1 MLILQRKLHE
11 SLYIGDDIYI
21 EVMGIDNDR
30 VRLAIRAPESIP
42 ILRTELR
49 NAMAVNRD
57 ASEEQSSPQE
67 LMGLLDTV
75 LGRPGKAEK

>member
-11 SLYIGDDIYI
+11 SLYIGDDIYV

-75 LGRPGKAEK
+75 LGRPGTKE

>member
-11 SLYIGDDIYI
+11 SLYIGDDIYV

-75 LGRPGKAEK
+75 LGHPGKTE

>member
-11 SLYIGDDIYI
+11 SLYIGDDIYV

-30 VRLAIRAPESIP
+30 VRLAIRAPESIQS
-42 ILRTELR
+42 LRTELR

-67 LMGLLDTV
+67 LMGLLDTM
-75 LGRPGKAEK
+75 LGKQGTK

>member
-21 EVMGIDNDR
+21 EVTGIDNDR

-67 LMGLLDTV
+67 LMGLL
-75 LGRPGKAEK
+75 

>member
-57 ASEEQSSPQE
+57 ASEEQSTPQE

-75 LGRPGKAEK
+75 LGRPGKTEK

>member
-11 SLYIGDDIYI
+11 SLYIGDDIYV

-30 VRLAIRAPESIP
+30 VRLAIRAPESIQ

-75 LGRPGKAEK
+75 LGKQSTKE

>member
-21 EVMGIDNDR
+21 EVTGIDNDR

-67 LMGLLDTV
+67 LMGLLDSV
-75 LGRPGKAEK
+75 LGRPGKKEE

>member
-11 SLYIGDDIYI
+11 SLYIGDDIYVEI
-21 EVMGIDNDR
+21 MGIDNDR

-67 LMGLLDTV
+67 LMGLLGTM
-75 LGRPGKAEK
+75 LGKPEKKE